1 MDWDNK
7 MNRAVRWLVA
17 LLIITLAIVG
27 LFGCTRSDS
36 TPPNTLRLA
45 LEQEPSSLDPAKST
59 TLPESIVELAI
70 FDGLTRL
77 NDKDLPEPAVA
88 KSWDISP
95 DGLTYVFHLRD
106 DAKWSDGKPVRAQ
119 DFEYAWKRV
128 LNPKVAAGNAYMLY
142 VIKNGEAY
150 NSDKATADEVG
161 VKALDDH
168 TLQVVLES
176 PAPYFLGLTAFHA
189 YYPVREDIVE
199 KAPDTWATR
208 AETLIGNGPFILT
221 KWIHSGELN
230 FVKNDKYWDA
240 GAVKLEAMYWP
251 ISESQST
258 RLTLA
263 EGGAVDMMVE
273 PPVLDQK
280 RLTEQGN
287 FKVAPSLGTYYY
299 VFNVTAPPFDD
310 PRVRKAFSL
319 VIDRKV
325 IVDTIVHGGKTPAY
339 AFVPPGLIDEQSK
352 ADFRVT
358 GGDLVAYNVAE
369 AQALLKEAGYG
380 PDKPLPKVT
389 ILYNTNE
396 LHKAIAEAIQAIWKE
411 TLHADVELQ
420 NQETKVFMANREAG
434 HYQVAR
440 ASWVGD
446 YVDPQTFLD
455 VFFDETNDAQYHSA
469 QYNAVMTEVH
479 NTTDPAKRLA
489 LMHEAEQILF
499 DDSVVIPIYFTTT
512 PYVVNDAIGG
522 YFWSSLGI
530 VDFKTAYRK

>member
-1 MDWDNK
+1 MDSYRRIMARWVVLFSALCLLVVFLGGCRSSD
-7 MNRAVRWLVA
+7 AV
-17 LLIITLAIVG
+17 
-27 LFGCTRSDS
+27 
-36 TPPNTLRLA
+36 PPNTLRLA
-45 LEQEPSSLDPAKST
+45 LEQEPSTLDPAKSS
-59 TLPESIVELAI
+59 TLPESIVELAV
-70 FDGLTRL
+70 FEGLTRL
-77 NDKDLPEPAVA
+77 NDKDLPEPAMA
-88 KSWDISP
+88 QSWSISA
-95 DGLTYVFHLRD
+95 DGLVYTFHLRP
-106 DAKWSDGKPVRAQ
+106 DATWSDGVPVTAH

-128 LNPKVAAGNAYMLY
+128 LNPQTAAGNAYMLY
-142 VIKNGEAY
+142 VLKNGEAY
-150 NSDKATADEVG
+150 NTEKATAQEVG

-168 TLQVVLES
+168 TLQVVLEA

-189 YYPVREDIVE
+189 YYPVRQDIVE
-199 KAPDTWATR
+199 KAPHTWATK
-208 AETLIGNGPFILT
+208 ADTLIGNGPFVLT

-230 FVKNDKYWDA
+230 FVKNERYWDA
-240 GAVKLEAMYWP
+240 GAVKLAAMDWP

-280 RLTEQGN
+280 RLTEAGL
-287 FKVAPSLGTYYY
+287 FKVSPSLGTYYY

-319 VIDRKV
+319 VIDRQV

-339 AFVPPGLIDEQSK
+339 AFVPPGLMDEQSK
-352 ADFRVT
+352 VDFRQA
-358 GGDLVAYNVAE
+358 GGDLVSHDVSAAK
-369 AQALLKEAGYG
+369 ALLKEAGYG
-380 PDKPLPKVT
+380 PNKPLPKVT

-396 LHKAIAEAIQAIWKE
+396 LHKAIAEAVQAIWKNE
-411 TLHADVELQ
+411 LGADVELQ
-420 NQETKVFMANREAG
+420 NQETKVFMSNREEG

-455 VFFDETNDAQYHSA
+455 VFSDEANDAQYHSA
-469 QYNAVMTEVH
+469 AYNDIMARVH
-479 NTTDPAKRLA
+479 NTTNPVVRQQ
-489 LMHEAEQILF
+489 LMHEAEQMLF
-499 DDSVVIPIYFTTT
+499 DDAVVIPIYFTTT
-512 PYVVNDAIGG
+512 PYVANDSIGG

>member
-1 MDWDNK
+1 MIQQVLK
-7 MNRAVRWLVA
+7 RGRTIVMLMIVSFVA
-17 LLIITLAIVG
+17 LLVVG
-27 LFGCTRSDS
+27 CSRSE
-36 TPPNTLRLA
+36 TIPPNTLRLA
-45 LEQEPSSLDPAKST
+45 LEQEPSTLDPAKSS
-59 TLPESIVELAI
+59 TLPESIVELAV
-70 FDGLTRL
+70 FEGLTRL
-77 NDKDLPEPAVA
+77 NEKDLPQPAMA
-88 KSWDISP
+88 ESWIISP
-95 DGLTYVFHLRD
+95 DGLTYTFHLRPN
-106 DAKWSDGKPVRAQ
+106 ATWSDGVPVKAQ

-128 LNPKVAAGNAYMLY
+128 LNPKTAAGNAYMLY
-142 VIKNGEAY
+142 VLKNGEAY
-150 NSDKATADEVG
+150 NTDKASADEVG

-189 YYPVREDIVE
+189 YYPVRQDIVE
-199 KAPDTWATR
+199 KSPDTWATK
-208 AETLIGNGPFILT
+208 ADTLIGNGPFVLT
-221 KWIHSGELN
+221 KWVHSAELN
-230 FVKNDKYWDA
+230 FVKNERYWDA
-240 GAVKLEAMYWP
+240 QAVKLTAMDWP

-280 RLTEQGN
+280 RLTEAGL

-319 VIDRKV
+319 VIDRQV

-339 AFVPPGLIDEQSK
+339 AFVPPGLIDETSQT
-352 ADFRVT
+352 DFRKS
-358 GGDLVAYNVAE
+358 GGHLVEHNVAE

-380 PDKPLPKVT
+380 PNHPLPKVT

-396 LHKAIAEAIQAIWKE
+396 LHKAIAEAVQAIWKDS
-411 TLHADVELQ
+411 LGADVELQ
-420 NQETKVFMANREAG
+420 NQETKVFMANREEG

-455 VFFDETNDAQYHSA
+455 VFSDEANDAQYHSEAYNEVMA
-469 QYNAVMTEVH
+469 QVH
-479 NTTDPAKRLA
+479 STTNPVLRQK

-499 DDSVVIPIYFTTT
+499 DDAVVIPIYFITT
-512 PYVVNDAIGG
+512 PYVANDAIGG